1 MCRLHCWKSTAYE
14 TTDVLAR
21 HKREFTER
29 RLFVPLDDREYFLT
43 PTSAK
48 LSFTEALITFP
59 IRLQIVPRWTW
70 KPVLAGGSPLA
81 VVKVSHPKGVEDR
94 SGDLIYKGNHIYK
107 DDAAVSNF
115 HDNSPRR
122 GGNRDFRTRSSI
134 VQSYKTGPLEHPA
147 QCHSIDGAA
156 VNGKTNNPSCE
167 LIHHHQNPISS

>member
-1 MCRLHCWKSTAYE
+1 MSATKSPLFSE
-14 TTDVLAR
+14 SVHFPKLAVVNLIGR
-21 HKREFTER
+21 SRCSIQSLAVE
-29 RLFVPLDDREYFLT
+29 P
-43 PTSAK
+43 
-48 LSFTEALITFP
+48 LITFP

-94 SGDLIYKGNHIYK
+94 SGDLIYKGDHIYK
-107 DDAAVSNF
+107 DEAAVSETNF